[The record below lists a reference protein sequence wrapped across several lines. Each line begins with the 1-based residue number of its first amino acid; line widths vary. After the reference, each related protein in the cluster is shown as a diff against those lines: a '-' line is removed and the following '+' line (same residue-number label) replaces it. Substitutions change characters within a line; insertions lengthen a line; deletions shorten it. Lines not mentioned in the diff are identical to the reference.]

1 MRSTGSG
8 HHGVVPGGK
17 QAVKTS
23 IEEKYEEESQELAEL
38 GDDSLLDQVIDKM
51 KQKLKEE
58 VRSACELLQTEKRRL
73 ITQLEAT
80 LSS

>member
-1 MRSTGSG
+1 M
-8 HHGVVPGGK
+8 VPGGK

-23 IEEKYEEESQELAEL
+23 IEEKHEEQPQELAEL
-38 GDDSLLDQVIDKM
+38 GDDDQVIDKL

-73 ITQLEAT
+73 IAQLGAT